1 MKKFLFAITL
11 LLAITLATGALAETV
26 IIPVQRMEEEGLAFP
41 RDKVILKT
49 NVLYMEHY
57 DVRKVEG
64 CRMKAGSVLLSDGRT
79 AWISILERE
88 QEEAPGNLYL
98 VLSAEDGEVIEEYY
112 PDDDIYTWVLLQW
125 HEAKGGGSLMDWPLE
140 EQALFLW
147 LFGPV
152 DEYFDPTQTA
162 VSPETAI
169 GIADAW
175 LKERFGAA
183 YDNASV
189 SFAGRYDDNNRL
201 LYYWMISFLQDG
213 EQAFLVYVD
222 TETGEVIN
230 GYDLAE
236 GNG

>member
-11 LLAITLATGALAETV
+11 LLAVTLAACALAETV
-26 IIPVQRMEEEGLAFP
+26 IIPVQRVEEEGLAFD
-41 RDKVILKT
+41 REKVVLKT

-64 CRMKAGSVLLSDGRT
+64 CRMKAGSVLLPDGRT
-79 AWISILERE
+79 AWVSFLERE
-88 QEEAPGNLYL
+88 EEDAPGNLYL

-112 PDDDIYTWVLLQW
+112 PDNDIYTWALLQW
-125 HEAKGGGSLMDWPLE
+125 HEAKGGSITDWLLE
-140 EQALFLW
+140 DQALFTW
-147 LFGPV
+147 LFGTV

-183 YDNASV
+183 YDNALV
-189 SFAGRYDDNNRL
+189 SFSGRYDENGRL
-201 LYYWMISFLQDG
+201 LHYWIVSFLRDG
-213 EQAFLVYVD
+213 EQVFIVNVD

-230 GYDLAE
+230 SYDLEE

>member
-1 MKKFLFAITL
+1 MKKFLFVIAL
-11 LLAITLATGALAETV
+11 LLAVTLAACALAETV
-26 IIPVQRMEEEGLAFP
+26 IIPVQRAEEEGLAFP

-64 CRMKAGSVLLSDGRT
+64 CRMKAGSVLLPDGRT
-79 AWISILERE
+79 AWISFLERE
-88 QEEAPGNLYL
+88 DDDAPGNLYL

-125 HEAKGGGSLMDWPLE
+125 HDIKGGSMTDWPLE
-140 EQALFLW
+140 DQALFTW
-147 LFGPV
+147 LFGTV

-183 YDNASV
+183 YDNALV
-189 SFAGRYDDNNRL
+189 SFSGRYDDNNRL

-213 EQAFLVYVD
+213 EQAFIVNVD

-230 GYDLAE
+230 GYDLEE

>member
-1 MKKFLFAITL
+1 MKKFLFVITL
-11 LLAITLATGALAETV
+11 LLAVTLAACALAETV
-26 IIPVQRMEEEGLAFP
+26 ILPAQRAEEEGLAFD
-41 RDKVILKT
+41 REKVMLKT
-49 NVLYMEHY
+49 ANLYMEHY
-57 DVRKVEG
+57 DVRTIEG
-64 CRMKAGSVLLSDGRT
+64 CRMKAGSVLLPDGRT

-88 QEEAPGNLYL
+88 QEDAPGSMYL
-98 VLSAEDGEVIEEYY
+98 VLSAEDGEVIEEYW

-125 HEAKGGGSLMDWPLE
+125 HEIKGGSLLDWPLE

-175 LKERFGAA
+175 LKDAA
-183 YDNASV
+183 GVEYDNASV
-189 SFAGRYDDNNRL
+189 SFAGRYDDNNSLR
-201 LYYWMISFLQDG
+201 YYWMISFLQDG
-213 EQAFLVYVD
+213 EQVFIVNVD

-230 GYDLAE
+230 SYDMKE